1 MPISNAPDKNGV
13 LDNAP
18 DKAGALD
25 SVRAVGRSIAI
36 LQVINREGSAS
47 MAEIARAV
55 ALPYATAYR
64 LVQTLAQQGMIELEP
79 GRKRY
84 RPTELVHTLSC
95 GARGPT
101 HLVSVARP
109 HLLAAQQAW
118 SWPVSLVTR
127 VGQWMMVC
135 DSTHALTSL
144 TFNNVYPGYTLPITS
159 SASGLAYLAYCPDGE
174 REAVLAGLRDFAA
187 PGIVPLELP
196 RLRAQIEQCRR
207 QGYAT
212 LERNPCTQSP
222 GKTSSIAAPIL
233 KSDGGLYGTLTL
245 IFFSSAL
252 DLRTATERYGEPLR
266 ERAAQIAWE
275 MNRVPGIPAG
285 VAAA

>member
-1 MPISNAPDKNGV
+1 MPNSN
-13 LDNAP
+13 
-18 DKAGALD
+18 ALD

-36 LQVINREGSAS
+36 LQMINREGSAS
-47 MAEIARAV
+47 MAQIARAV
-55 ALPYATAYR
+55 DLPYATAYR
-64 LVQTLAQQGMIELEP
+64 LVQTLLQQGMIELEA

-109 HLLAAQQAW
+109 HLVAAHQDW

-135 DSTHALTSL
+135 DSTHTMTSL

-159 SASGLAYLAYCPDGE
+159 SASGLAYLSYCADGE
-174 REAVLAGLRDFAA
+174 REAILEGLRDFAL
-187 PGIVPLELP
+187 PGIVPLQLP

-207 QGYAT
+207 AGYAIF
-212 LERNPCTQSP
+212 ERNPCTQSP

-233 KSDGGLYGTLTL
+233 KTEGGLHGTLTF

-252 DLRTATERYGEPLR
+252 DVPTAVKRYAEPLR
-266 ERAAQIAWE
+266 ERAARIAQE
-275 MNRVPGIPAG
+275 MNCTPAAG
-285 VAAA
+285 MAAVRSAAA